1 MVADVG
7 RDDVRVAAERAHAGG
22 DGLEPVAGAG
32 HERHVGTLTR
42 ERLGSRRADAARG
55 ARDVDRLPSS
65 LPHGRGA
72 TRAAAGRW
80 GARRVR
86 AARRPA
92 WRAAPPGIS
101 RGMDP
106 TPIVAVLAGGRSRRM
121 GTAKA
126 LVPLGGRPLVLW
138 VLDAAREA
146 GLEAVVVAKAG
157 SPLPAVPVPVW
168 REPDAPVHPL
178 AGVVAALERAPGR
191 AVIAAAC
198 DMPWVTAGL
207 LRALA
212 ATPARGRPRRRSAGC
227 RSRSRAL
234 PAGGAAGAARGLHGG
249 RARAGGAR
257 RA

>member
-1 MVADVG
+1 
-7 RDDVRVAAERAHAGG
+7 
-22 DGLEPVAGAG
+22 
-32 HERHVGTLTR
+32 
-42 ERLGSRRADAARG
+42 
-55 ARDVDRLPSS
+55 
-65 LPHGRGA
+65 
-72 TRAAAGRW
+72 
-80 GARRVR
+80 
-86 AARRPA
+86 
-92 WRAAPPGIS
+92 
-101 RGMDP
+101 MDP

-178 AGVVAALERAPGR
+178 AGVVAALEGAPGR

-212 ATPARGRPRRRSAGC
+212 AAPGPGAAAAALGGVPQPFPARYPQA
-227 RSRSRAL
+227 AL
-234 PAGGAAGAARGLHGG
+234 PALRAGCTAGAPVRAVLAALEPAVIDPAPHGDPARQL
-249 RARAGGAR
+249 AGINDPGELA
-257 RA
+257 AAEASLP